1 MAVPLVLE
9 AERINPW
16 TFSTSYGEEN
26 RENKVGFCNYQEA
39 KYQSVVG
46 MVCAAY
52 WIPSTHIVTMY
63 ALGVKHKSKES
74 LKLAHRTST
83 DNESVGFCDNSG

>member
-26 RENKVGFCNYQEA
+26 RENKVGFSNYQKA
-39 KYQSVVG
+39 KYQSGWVWYVQLIESQ
-46 MVCAAY
+46 V
-52 WIPSTHIVTMY
+52 HILLPCTR
-63 ALGVKHKSKES
+63 
-74 LKLAHRTST
+74 LA
-83 DNESVGFCDNSG
+83 